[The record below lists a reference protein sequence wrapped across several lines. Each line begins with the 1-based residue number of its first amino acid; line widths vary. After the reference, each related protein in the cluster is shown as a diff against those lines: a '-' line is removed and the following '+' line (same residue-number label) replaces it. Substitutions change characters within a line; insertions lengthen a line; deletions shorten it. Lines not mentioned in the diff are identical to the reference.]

1 VPPTAATLAGPGH
14 PVAPV
19 RPADAGFL
27 SLELLVVATVLILVA
42 LLAVGWGRLS
52 YTLCTFGRAAPAA
65 ARAATDTS
73 SPGAAAAAA
82 QQTARADL
90 AAAGIS
96 CATFTVSVDTSAF
109 RPGGQVTVTV
119 RCTARLGDVALAGF
133 PGKTTMT
140 GASTSPLEQLRDIS
154 LRFSNSD
161 RYSSTDRCIGAP
173 A

>member
-1 VPPTAATLAGPGH
+1 VPPTAATLARPGQ

-19 RPADAGFL
+19 RPGDAGFL
-27 SLELLVVATVLILVA
+27 SLELLVVAAVLILVA

-52 YTLCTFGRAAPAA
+52 YSRGTVEKAAAAA

-133 PGKTTMT
+133 PGATTMT
-140 GASTSPLEQLRDIS
+140 GASTSPLEQLRD
-154 LRFSNSD
+154 LGTTPGMTR
-161 RYSSTDRCIGAP
+161 
-173 A
+173 

>member
-1 VPPTAATLAGPGH
+1 VPPTAAALARPGR

-19 RPADAGFL
+19 RRGDAGFL
-27 SLELLVVATVLILVA
+27 SLELLVVAALLILVA

-52 YTLCTFGRAAPAA
+52 YSRGTVEKAAAAA

-119 RCTARLGDVALAGF
+119 RCTARLSDVALAGF
-133 PGKTTMT
+133 PGATTMT
-140 GASTSPLEQLRDIS
+140 GASTSPLEQLRD
-154 LRFSNSD
+154 L
-161 RYSSTDRCIGAP
+161 GATSGMTR
-173 A
+173 